1 MFLITMNKRQVLF
14 SQFTA
19 QRKMWN
25 LMKVE
30 HQNIVNVWFCIIM
43 EERQT
48 FFLTVHCTKKDVEL
62 NERGTSCVKCGTS

>member
-48 FFLTVHCTKKDVEL
+48 FFSQFTAQRKMWNLMSGAHLV
-62 NERGTSCVKCGTS
+62 